1 MWDGGEEC
9 VGGRKD
15 EGLCGREE
23 GKVWKG
29 EWEGVGERR
38 GVCGRERRGVCG
50 KEEGSVGG
58 RREEG
63 SVWEGGGRREVCGTM
78 KRSVEKRRGV
88 WKGGGE
94 HMGQRMG
101 RYGKEREGCGTEEGE
116 VWK

>member
-1 MWDGGEEC
+1 MWERGGEGVEGRM
-9 VGGRKD
+9 GGCWREERSMWEREERSMG
-15 EGLCGREE
+15 EGGGECGREE
-23 GKVWKG
+23 GGG
-29 EWEGVGERR
+29 ECV
-38 GVCGRERRGVCG
+38 
-50 KEEGSVGG
+50 
-58 RREEG
+58 
-63 SVWEGGGRREVCGTM
+63 GGRREVCGTM